1 MVYVVE
7 REVGAGV
14 RFNPAEVGVG
24 LIVLLF
30 FRLFRLEGLEHPLDC
45 LWRQFLMNF
54 SASSGLPRI
63 LSLSARTSL
72 YFQLRFP
79 TNNTL
84 QPQRWCCAIL
94 YP

>member
-45 LWRQFLMNF
+45 L
-54 SASSGLPRI
+54 SAPVPDELFRLIWAS
-63 LSLSARTSL
+63 
-72 YFQLRFP
+72 
-79 TNNTL
+79 
-84 QPQRWCCAIL
+84 
-94 YP
+94 